1 MIYFHPNFDSVRVF
15 RDAGRYLCQV
25 SSADTS
31 LDTYLTAACSITF
44 ATYRNLNLMSTVCA
58 YQQCKPNTSM
68 IHICSLLANIFPN
81 QPVGTTAVTRDNH
94 WSVYYVPHAPQ

>member
-1 MIYFHPNFDSVRVF
+1 MIYFHPNFDSVRVPVF

-31 LDTYLTAACSITF
+31 LDTYLTAAASITF

-58 YQQCKPNTSM
+58 YQTVQTEHFNDT
-68 IHICSLLANIFPN
+68 HLFPSCEYFSEPAGWYHGRN
-81 QPVGTTAVTRDNH
+81 
-94 WSVYYVPHAPQ
+94 